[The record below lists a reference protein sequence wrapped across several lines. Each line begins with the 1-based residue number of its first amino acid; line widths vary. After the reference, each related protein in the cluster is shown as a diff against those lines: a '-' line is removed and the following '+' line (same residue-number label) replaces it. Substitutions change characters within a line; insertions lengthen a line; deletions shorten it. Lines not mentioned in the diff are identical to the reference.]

1 MSAPVEELEVDV
13 LVVGAGVAGASVA
26 LGLAGVRRV
35 LLVEAGEGSTR
46 WAQGGIA
53 AAVAGDD
60 RPADHAHDTEVAG
73 AGLCDPD
80 VVAAV
85 VAGGPAAIAS
95 LLRRGARWDRDAQGR
110 LALGLEGGHGRRRI
124 VHAGGDTTGR
134 EVHRVLEDAL
144 ARPAGPLLRRSG
156 RLRHL
161 TRGLGAA
168 GPQVTGADVETSDG
182 LLRVSARAVVLATG
196 GLGHAY
202 LRTTNPAGVDGSGL
216 AAALRVGA
224 TLTDLE
230 FIQFHP
236 TALHS
241 GAVSGRV
248 ALASE
253 ALRGEGAVLRDHQ
266 GRLLMAGRHPLAD
279 LAPRDVVAREIAR
292 AAARAGADHVW
303 LDARPLGAGVD
314 RFPSFLA
321 GCHALGLEPAVDL
334 VPVAPAEHYLCGG
347 VRVDS
352 WGRSDVPGLLAV
364 GEVAATG
371 LHGANRLASNSLLEG
386 LVLGARLADRLAL
399 ELPATAVRD
408 VEDTPAAPPG
418 HGTGIGT
425 GIGTASESRFGAA
438 SDLPRRVLDA
448 HAGVLRDADALAA
461 AADLLAAYRTGVGG
475 GSGDGER
482 RGRGGHVTD
491 ESAWMVASA
500 IVAAAT
506 LRTESRGAHHRLD
519 HPHTDPAWV
528 RRTEVRLDTDGLP
541 RASVGTESVA
551 A

>member
-35 LLVEAGEGSTR
+35 LLVEGGESSTR

-53 AAVAGDD
+53 AAVAGED
-60 RPADHAHDTEVAG
+60 RPADHAQDTETAG

-80 VVAAV
+80 VVATV

-95 LLRRGARWDRDAQGR
+95 LLRRGARWDRDADGR
-110 LALGLEGGHGRRRI
+110 MSLGLEGGHGRRRI
-124 VHAGGDTTGR
+124 VHAGGDTTGL
-134 EVHRVLEDAL
+134 EVHRVLETAL
-144 ARPAGPLLRRSG
+144 ARAAGRAGAAGAAGAARPAGPLLRRPG

-168 GPQVTGADVETSDG
+168 GPQVTGAVVETSDG

-202 LRTTNPAGVDGSGL
+202 LRTTNPVGVDGSGL

-230 FIQFHP
+230 FVQFHP

-241 GAVSGRV
+241 GALSGRV

-253 ALRGEGAVLRDHQ
+253 ALRGEGAVLRDHE

-292 AAARAGADHVW
+292 AAAVAGADHVW

-314 RFPSFLA
+314 RFPTFLA
-321 GCHALGLEPAVDL
+321 GCHALDLEPAVDL

-386 LVLGARLADRLAL
+386 LVLGARLADGLAL
-399 ELPATAVRD
+399 ELPAPAVRD
-408 VEDTPAAPPG
+408 VD
-418 HGTGIGT
+418 GTDAERT
-425 GIGTASESRFGAA
+425 GARERRAGASVH
-438 SDLPRRVLDA
+438 DLPRRVLDA
-448 HAGVLRDADALAA
+448 HAGVLRDADGLAA
-461 AADLLAAYRTGVGG
+461 AADLLAMHRAGAA
-475 GSGDGER
+475 
-482 RGRGGHVTD
+482 D
-491 ESAWMVASA
+491 ESSWLVASA
-500 IVAAAT
+500 VVAAAT
-506 LRTESRGAHHRLD
+506 LRAESRGAHHRLD
-519 HPHTDPAWV
+519 HPGTDPAWG
-528 RRTEVRLDTDGLP
+528 RRTEVRLDADGLP
-541 RASVGTESVA
+541 RASVGTEAVA

>member
-1 MSAPVEELEVDV
+1 MSAPVEEHEVEDLEVDV
-13 LVVGAGVAGASVA
+13 LVVGAGVAGSSVA

-35 LLVEAGEGSTR
+35 LLLEAGEGSTP

-53 AAVAGDD
+53 ATVADDD
-60 RPADHAHDTEVAG
+60 RAADHAHDTDVAG

-80 VVAAV
+80 VVATV

-95 LLRRGARWDRDAQGR
+95 LLRRGARWDRATDGR
-110 LALGLEGGHGRRRI
+110 LALGLEGGHHRRRI

-134 EVHRVLEDAL
+134 EVHRVLEAAL
-144 ARPAGPLLRRSG
+144 ATGAAALATGASGAAPLLRRSG

-161 TRGLGAA
+161 TCGLGAG
-168 GPQVTGADVETSDG
+168 GPQVSGAVVDTARGV
-182 LLRVSARAVVLATG
+182 LRVSARAVVLATG

-202 LRTTNPAGVDGSGL
+202 ARTTNPDGVDGSGL

-230 FIQFHP
+230 FVQFHP
-236 TALHS
+236 TALRG
-241 GAVSGRV
+241 GATPGRV

-253 ALRGEGAVLRDHQ
+253 ALRGEGAVLRDHR

-292 AAARAGADHVW
+292 AAAEAGSDHVW

-314 RFPSFLA
+314 RFPTFLA

-334 VPVAPAEHYLCGG
+334 VPVSPAEHYLCGG
-347 VRVDS
+347 IRVDS
-352 WGRSDVPGLLAV
+352 WGRSDVAGLLAV

-399 ELPATAVRD
+399 DLPAPAVRD
-408 VEDTPAAPPG
+408 IEEPGPASPAPA
-418 HGTGIGT
+418 GTSVAAAG
-425 GIGTASESRFGAA
+425 SGA
-438 SDLPRRVLDA
+438 DVPRRVLDA
-448 HAGVLRDADALAA
+448 HAGVLRDAEGLARAADALAA
-461 AADLLAAYRTGVGG
+461 H
-475 GSGDGER
+475 
-482 RGRGGHVTD
+482 RGRHTPGTGPDGT
-491 ESAWMVASA
+491 WLVASA
-500 IVAAAT
+500 VVAAAT
-506 LRTESRGAHHRLD
+506 LRTESRGAHHRVD
-519 HPHTDPAWV
+519 HPSTDPAWV
-528 RRTEVRLDTDGLP
+528 RRTEVRLDADGLP
-541 RASVGTESVA
+541 RATVGTAAVA